1 MKLLWGVSQE
11 EVIKAEKGT
20 PDPEISKRDTLLYR
34 SEILEE
40 KTLTAYIFAS
50 NKLIRTK
57 YMFSKYFPPDAQ
69 RLLYP
74 SLPPKTPLLG
84 ECFRDFEKFGKAIM
98 AEHGKPY
105 STTHH
110 EFPDRNEADVLG
122 LIIEENA
129 IRSGQTSWY
138 SQWKTK
144 DTLII
149 LLLRGEAEEMKF
161 EIGFKSADLSDQ
173 EYETTNT
180 WEKLK
185 KLKENKIG
193 I

>member
-1 MKLLWGVSQE
+1 MKLVWGMSQE
-11 EVIKAEKGT
+11 ELMQAEKGL
-20 PDPEISKRDTLLYR
+20 PDPEISKGGTLMYH
-34 SEILEE
+34 SEILGE
-40 KTLTAYIFAS
+40 KALTAYTFAS
-50 NKLIRTK
+50 NKLIRAK
-57 YMFSKYFPPDAQ
+57 HMFSKYFPPDAQ

-185 KLKENKIG
+185 KLKENKIEF
-193 I
+193 